1 MAELDT
7 RCAGGYPRVW
17 VRWATQQVS
26 VAVAC
31 ELSVANRL
39 MLPHLRRLPLTINAG
54 GVNPEKYLRDLIAVA
69 ASGIAADAE
78 GRVAIVTDAVLADSS
93 VCICEPDPEMMVA
106 WWLAEHHPQRQG
118 VDEVRDPE
126 DDEHE
131 CIDPEALAAELV
143 RSGLIAPAWRYNELS
158 ELAAHNLRI
167 KATTPPARRHRR
179 FTVSPLQI
187 AFPI

>member
-1 MAELDT
+1 MDT
-7 RCAGGYPRVW
+7 RCASGYPRVW

-26 VAVAC
+26 VAVSC

-39 MLPHLRRLPLTINAG
+39 MLPHLRRLPLTINAP
-54 GVNPEKYLRDLIAVA
+54 GVEAEKYLRDLIAVA

-78 GRVAIVTDAVLADSS
+78 GRVAIITDAVLADSS
-93 VCICEPDPEMMVA
+93 VCICEPDLEMMVA
-106 WWLAEHHPQRQG
+106 WWLAEHYPL
-118 VDEVRDPE
+118 RDGSYQQHDLD

-143 RSGLIAPAWRYNELS
+143 RSGLIVPAWKYNELS
-158 ELAAHNLRI
+158 ELAAHNLRT
-167 KATTPPARRHRR
+167 KATTPPARRIRR
-179 FTVSPLQI
+179 STVSPLQM